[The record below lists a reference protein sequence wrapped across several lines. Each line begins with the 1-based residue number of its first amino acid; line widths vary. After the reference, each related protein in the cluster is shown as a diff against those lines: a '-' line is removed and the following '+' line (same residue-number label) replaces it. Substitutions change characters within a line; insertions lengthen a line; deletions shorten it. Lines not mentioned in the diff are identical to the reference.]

1 MRGNLAVRS
10 VAMSTPKSIKDNIIT
25 QAANML
31 ACYRKNC
38 AQSTTAG
45 QLILPETLKLLPVYV
60 TSLIKCDALTGSK
73 WNDEEK
79 RIDLMEILLAQTVT
93 TDDRTWLMQR
103 IMSMDIKA
111 TFAYLYPRVFALVC
125 RNFVAM
131 IQTIMFLFSTLWMRR
146 IFHHL

>member
-1 MRGNLAVRS
+1 
-10 VAMSTPKSIKDNIIT
+10 MSTPKSIRDSIIT

-73 WNDEEK
+73 LEKNTKRRNDLIE
-79 RIDLMEILLAQTVT
+79 
-93 TDDRTWLMQR
+93 
-103 IMSMDIKA
+103 SS
-111 TFAYLYPRVFALVC
+111 
-125 RNFVAM
+125 
-131 IQTIMFLFSTLWMRR
+131 STNGNNG
-146 IFHHL
+146 